1 MPRSDTRA
9 ETQATPT
16 PDASAAPLINI
27 RGVKVALGP
36 LTREHFAT
44 FARWEN
50 DFSVGLYSGS
60 PMRPQSLEAITAHM
74 EEDLKGERRD
84 RVGFIIYDLA
94 TLKPIGDVVL
104 RNIWP
109 MQGLAEFG
117 ISLGEKEYW
126 GKGYGTEATAL
137 MLDYAFSVLGLHNV
151 MLWTSAYNERA
162 VGAYLRAGFKEFGRR
177 RESWRV
183 GNHYY
188 DTIFMEC
195 LASEFTSP
203 YPRVVPELEPRR

>member
-1 MPRSDTRA
+1 M
-9 ETQATPT
+9 
-16 PDASAAPLINI
+16 
-27 RGVKVALGP
+27 KVGLGP
-36 LTREHFAT
+36 LTREHLAI

-117 ISLGEKEYW
+117 ISLGEKAYW
-126 GKGYGTEATAL
+126 GKGFGTEATTL

-151 MLWTSAYNERA
+151 MLWTSSYNERA

-183 GNHYY
+183 GGTWY
-188 DTIFMEC
+188 DTIYMDC
-195 LASEFTSP
+195 LASEFSSP
-203 YPRVVPELEPRR
+203 FPRVVPELESTRARP

>member
-1 MPRSDTRA
+1 MPSDAEKERGAMPRNDTHSDTP
-9 ETQATPT
+9 ATPL
-16 PDASAAPLINI
+16 PSAAPLINI

-36 LTREHFAT
+36 LSREHLAI

-60 PMRPQSLEAITAHM
+60 PMRPHSLEAITAHM

-109 MQGLAEFG
+109 MQ
-117 ISLGEKEYW
+117 
-126 GKGYGTEATAL
+126 
-137 MLDYAFSVLGLHNV
+137 
-151 MLWTSAYNERA
+151 
-162 VGAYLRAGFKEFGRR
+162 
-177 RESWRV
+177 
-183 GNHYY
+183 
-188 DTIFMEC
+188 
-195 LASEFTSP
+195 
-203 YPRVVPELEPRR
+203 